1 MAGKR
6 SRDFAI
12 QLDKEFEGLVEEQIV
27 LATQKISFE
36 GLQRVV
42 MKSPVD
48 TGRFRGN
55 WNVSIGRRDLTV
67 TPNLDKSGRET
78 MAKGQAIIDG
88 LQDIQVVYLTNNLP
102 YAGRLEDGWSM
113 QAPTGMVAVT
123 VTELETM
130 FSRME

>member
-1 MAGKR
+1 MANNAK
-6 SRDFAI
+6 SFKI
-12 QLDKEFEGLVEEQIV
+12 ELDQEFEGLVEEQI
-27 LATQKISFE
+27 LDATKRI
-36 GLQRVV
+36 GMAALDRIV
-42 MKSPVD
+42 MRSPVD

-78 MAKGQAIIDG
+78 MAKGQAIIEG

-123 VTELETM
+123 VAEIETM
-130 FSRME
+130 FSRIE